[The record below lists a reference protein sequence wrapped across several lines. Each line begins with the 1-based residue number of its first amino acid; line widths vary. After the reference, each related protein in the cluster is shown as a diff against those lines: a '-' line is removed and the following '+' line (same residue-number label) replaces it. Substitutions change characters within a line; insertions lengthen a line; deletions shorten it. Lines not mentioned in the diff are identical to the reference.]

1 MEIFHTIYE
10 IRKCIA
16 LYKNQGATIGFV
28 PTMGALHKGHITLIE
43 RAKKENNLCVCSIFV
58 NPIQFNNKEDL
69 AKYPRTIETDI
80 KILDQVNCDIL
91 FAPSEKEIYPEPD
104 STIYDLGGLD
114 KHIEGAF
121 RPGHFNGVA
130 VVMKK
135 LFDIVEPHRVYFGEK
150 DFQQLAII
158 KYLVKKNNIPVEVVS
173 CPTIRESD
181 GLAMSSRNALLTAEE
196 REVASLIY
204 QTLEKAREMYKS
216 CSPEE
221 LKTYVVSRIESCPQM
236 KIEYFEVVHTETLEP
251 VANFNEPHNC
261 IACIAVYL
269 GKVRLIDNIKFL

>member
-1 MEIFHTIYE
+1 MEIFHGIYE
-10 IRKCIA
+10 IKEYVS

-28 PTMGALHKGHITLIE
+28 PTMGALHKGHIALIE

-69 AKYPRTIETDI
+69 TKYPRTIESDI

-114 KHIEGAF
+114 KLMEGAF

-135 LFDIVEPHRVYFGEK
+135 LFDIVEPHRAYFGEK
-150 DFQQLAII
+150 DFQQLGII
-158 KYLVKKNNIPVEVVS
+158 KYFVKKNNIPVEVVP
-173 CPTIRESD
+173 CPTIREPD

-196 REVASLIY
+196 RKVAPLIY
-204 QTLEKAREMYKS
+204 QTLEKAGEIYKL
-216 CSPEE
+216 CSLEE
-221 LKTYVVSRIESCPQM
+221 LKTYVVSEIESCPQM
-236 KIEYFEVVHTETLEP
+236 KIEYFEVVHSETLEP
-251 VANFNEPHNC
+251 VNNFNEPAKC